1 MSDDNQETTRP
12 EPEAPEIAELSAEV
26 IRNAVSTEIKERFGE
41 AFFVRHAVVVALVER
56 PRTPLEGPEAERFS
70 LFVKNLHQIHP
81 EVGVKMMQ
89 GAAAEFQSHQARQSQ
104 ENR

>member
-12 EPEAPEIAELSAEV
+12 EPEADVAELSAEV
-26 IRNAVSTEIKERFGE
+26 IRNAVSTEVKERFGE

-70 LFVKNLHQIHP
+70 LFVKNLHRIHP

>member
-1 MSDDNQETTRP
+1 M
-12 EPEAPEIAELSAEV
+12 
-26 IRNAVSTEIKERFGE
+26 
-41 AFFVRHAVVVALVER
+41 ER